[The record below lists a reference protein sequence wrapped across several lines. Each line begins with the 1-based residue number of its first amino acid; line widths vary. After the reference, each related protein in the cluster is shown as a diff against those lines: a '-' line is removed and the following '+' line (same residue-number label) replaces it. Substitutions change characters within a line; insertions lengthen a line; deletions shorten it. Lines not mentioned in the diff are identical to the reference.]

1 MRRWRALV
9 RICFSTHRPEP
20 ALRALIRPAGEGLE
34 YDLDDVALL
43 RFILYTARR
52 LSRCLICKYRRCG
65 GFRARHG
72 GQRTVSA
79 FCLKQFGMNPGRFRG
94 YELHASQFDPLQ
106 ACLEEE
112 LHHLLP
118 RPGEFSG
125 EVLADFLRIV
135 RNGGRSLQRLEPV
148 YRAALRKRV
157 PARDAVQQ
165 QIVQQLR
172 ERERRPGINVW
183 GYFHSDIGIGEFT
196 RGLAKMLGTLRPINP
211 VPVCTG
217 QLRDET
223 PLSELFQRFDYLSD
237 TNVFVTYPH
246 MSEDI
251 LGTIRPE
258 YLSGRENIAHLAWE
272 QQDASLW
279 WKPVYDRCDEIWVL
293 AFLAAV
299 PFRTVFP
306 NRVRVVP
313 NVLDFDRFPDCHEL
327 ADQRLGGDI
336 LRFLFVFDANSSME

>member
-1 MRRWRALV
+1 M
-9 RICFSTHRPEP
+9 
-20 ALRALIRPAGEGLE
+20 
-34 YDLDDVALL
+34 
-43 RFILYTARR
+43 
-52 LSRCLICKYRRCG
+52 
-65 GFRARHG
+65 
-72 GQRTVSA
+72 
-79 FCLKQFGMNPGRFRG
+79 
-94 YELHASQFDPLQ
+94 
-106 ACLEEE
+106 
-112 LHHLLP
+112 HHLLP
-118 RPGEFSG
+118 RPGESSG
-125 EVLADFLRIV
+125 EVVDFLRIV

-148 YRAALRKRV
+148 YRAALRKAGSRSGRRAAADCSTTEGTRTATWDKRV
-157 PARDAVQQ
+157 GLLPLRHRYRRD
-165 QIVQQLR
+165 
-172 ERERRPGINVW
+172 
-183 GYFHSDIGIGEFT
+183 ST

-279 WKPVYDRCDEIWVL
+279 WKPVYDRCDEIW
-293 AFLAAV
+293 AISEFAAV

-313 NVLDFDRFPDCHEL
+313 NVLDFDRFPDCL
-327 ADQRLGGDI
+327 RTQRTSAWAAISCGSSL
-336 LRFLFVFDANSSME
+336 SSMPTARWSERIPRRSSSASPARFRGRITPLACS

>member
-1 MRRWRALV
+1 MPPYLQIPQV
-9 RICFSTHRPEP
+9 
-20 ALRALIRPAGEGLE
+20 
-34 YDLDDVALL
+34 
-43 RFILYTARR
+43 RR
-52 LSRCLICKYRRCG
+52 LSGASRRSENSIS
-65 GFRARHG
+65 FLPEAIRHEPW
-72 GQRTVSA
+72 A
-79 FCLKQFGMNPGRFRG
+79 IRG

-118 RPGEFSG
+118 RPGESSG
-125 EVLADFLRIV
+125 EVVDFLRIV

-183 GYFHSDIGIGEFT
+183 GYFHSDIGIGEST

-279 WKPVYDRCDEIWVL
+279 WKPVYDRCDEIW
-293 AFLAAV
+293 AISEFAAV